1 MCYDEDEVNHMGQ
14 RNFLWLGAVIGFSAL
29 VVWLLQDA
37 MPFWALSILLLG
49 LGAVLGNLQRRF
61 TRDK

>member
-1 MCYDEDEVNHMGQ
+1 MCYDEDEVNDMGQ
-14 RNFLWLGAVIGFSAL
+14 RNFLWLGAVVGFSAL

-37 MPFWALSILLLG
+37 LPFWALSILLLV

-61 TRDK
+61 TRDE

>member
-1 MCYDEDEVNHMGQ
+1 MCYDEVEVNEMGQ
-14 RNFLWLGAVIGFSAL
+14 RNFLWLGVVIGFSAL
-29 VVWLLQDA
+29 VVWLLQDKI
-37 MPFWALSILLLG
+37 PFWLLSILLLS

>member
-1 MCYDEDEVNHMGQ
+1 MGQ
-14 RNFLWLGAVIGFSAL
+14 RNFLWLGVVIGFSAL
-29 VVWLLQDA
+29 VVWLLQDKI
-37 MPFWALSILLLG
+37 PFWLLSILLLS

>member
-1 MCYDEDEVNHMGQ
+1 MCYDEGEVNDMGQ
-14 RNFLWLGAVIGFSAL
+14 RNFLWLGAVVGFSAL

-37 MPFWALSILLLG
+37 LPFWALSILLLG

-61 TRDK
+61 TRDE

>member
-14 RNFLWLGAVIGFSAL
+14 RIFLWRGAVIGFSAL

-37 MPFWALSILLLG
+37 LPFWALSILLLG

-61 TRDK
+61 TQDK

>member
-1 MCYDEDEVNHMGQ
+1 MCYDGDEVNDMGQ

-37 MPFWALSILLLG
+37 LPFWALSILLLA

-61 TRDK
+61 TRDE

>member
-1 MCYDEDEVNHMGQ
+1 MCYDEDEVKPMGQ

-37 MPFWALSILLLG
+37 LPFWALSILLLG

-61 TRDK
+61 TQDK

>member
-1 MCYDEDEVNHMGQ
+1 MGQ
-14 RNFLWLGAVIGFSAL
+14 RNFLWLGAVVGFSALVFSAL

-37 MPFWALSILLLG
+37 LPFWALSILLLG

-61 TRDK
+61 TRDE